1 MKTKLGFIVAILFL
15 SIACKKKTSVADNPS
30 SSVVNCN
37 DTVNVSYLKQ
47 VKPIINANC
56 VRCHD
61 ASTSQNF
68 TTYAST
74 KPFAEFGTLEGCIT
88 GDPNYTLM
96 PPGNKMDS
104 CSIRIIKQWIK
115 QGYKNN

>member
-1 MKTKLGFIVAILFL
+1 MKKIGTIAGILL
-15 SIACKKKTSVADNPS
+15 IALACKKKVTSDVTNNPTS
-30 SSVVNCN
+30 MNCN

-47 VKPIINANC
+47 VKPIINTNC

-61 ASTSQNF
+61 ASTGQNL
-68 TTYAST
+68 TTYTST
-74 KPFAEFGTLEGCIT
+74 KPFAQYGTLEGCIK

-96 PPGNKMDS
+96 PPANKMDS
-104 CSIRIIKQWIK
+104 CSIRIIQQWIK